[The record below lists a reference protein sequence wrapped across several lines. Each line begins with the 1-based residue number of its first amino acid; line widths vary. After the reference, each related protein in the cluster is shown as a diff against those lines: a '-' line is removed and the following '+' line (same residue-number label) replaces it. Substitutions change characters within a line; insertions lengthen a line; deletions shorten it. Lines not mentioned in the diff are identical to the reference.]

1 MDLVQDVDLLPG
13 GDLAMVGDR
22 GANLSGGQKARVS
35 LARCAGQLYS
45 NAFFFP
51 LMSVTEVTPVLY
63 VCIFRAVYQDADI
76 YLLDDPLSA
85 VDAEVGRHLFEE

>member
-1 MDLVQDVDLLPG
+1 MDLLPG
-13 GDLAMVGDR
+13 GDLAIVGDR

-35 LARCAGQLYS
+35 LARCAGQQNRNMPAYLVT
-45 NAFFFP
+45 
-51 LMSVTEVTPVLY
+51 VTEIKS
-63 VCIFRAVYQDADI
+63 VCLFRAVYQDADI